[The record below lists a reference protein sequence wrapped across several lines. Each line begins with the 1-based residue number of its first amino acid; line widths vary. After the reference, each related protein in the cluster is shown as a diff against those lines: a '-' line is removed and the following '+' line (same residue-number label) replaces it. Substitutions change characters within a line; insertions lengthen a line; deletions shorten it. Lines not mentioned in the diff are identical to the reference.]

1 MAAAALGGVGPG
13 LVSTFASLLLVN
25 FVFGHFNIHDHGAM
39 GRQVIWVVASIG
51 VSLLAGMQR
60 AARMRELRQREWLR
74 VTLASIGDGV
84 LATDDKGLVTFL
96 NPMAEAL
103 AGWKLDEAVGQP
115 IARVFPIIH
124 EQTRQPAADI
134 VGQVLRE
141 KGVVTLAN
149 HTVLM
154 SRDGCEIPIEDSA
167 APIMGAANTVAG
179 VVLVFHDVTQ
189 RRRVQEELRQ
199 SETRFRT
206 MADAIPQ
213 LAWIAQADG
222 YITWYNRRWFEYTG
236 TTPEQMEGWGWQS
249 VHDPQVLP
257 KVLEQWTA
265 SIANGEPFDM
275 VFPLR
280 GADGRFRPFLTRG
293 MPLKDTQGR
302 VVQWFGTNTD
312 IDEMKRAEEALARL
326 AAIVESSDDAIIGK
340 TQGGIINTWN
350 GGAERI
356 FGYTAEEAIGQPIT
370 IIIPDDRKDEELA
383 ILERLRRGV
392 HIDHYETVRIARDGR
407 RIDVSLSLAAIKD
420 STGNVIGVSKIVRD
434 ITERKRA
441 EEMVRES
448 EERLRFALETCHTG
462 AWDLDLVDHTAYR
475 SLEHDRIFGYA
486 ELLPQWT
493 YEMFIEHV
501 LPEERETVD
510 GKFRHAMENRSDWSF
525 ECRIVRT
532 DGQVRWIWAA
542 GRHRPD
548 ATGVPRRMAGI
559 VQDITERK
567 RAEDDLRKSERRY
580 SALFA
585 NKINGMAHCRTLT
598 DEHGRPVDY
607 VVLEINEAYER
618 IIGVKKADIEGRRV
632 TEVFPDIKKYA
643 LDYIGMYGKV
653 ALEGGEIK
661 FEEFFEAT
669 GQCLSIYAY
678 SPLPGE
684 FIAIFSDVTERK
696 QAEEEL
702 ERQRE
707 WLNVT
712 LTSIGDGVITCD
724 TIGRVTFINPVAEV
738 LSGWKIEEAVG
749 QPIQSVF
756 RIINEKTRQP
766 AEDIVGRVL
775 REKTIV
781 ELANHTALVTKE
793 GGEVSIEDSAA
804 PIMDHTGN
812 VGGVVLVFHNV
823 TDQRF
828 AREELRAANAQL
840 AEADRR
846 KDEFLAMLAHELR
859 NPLSPVRSAVEILR
873 LAGPKDPILL
883 RQRDIIDRQIT
894 HMARLLDD
902 LLDVSRVT
910 RGKIELKRQPLHL
923 DDVLVHAAET
933 ATPLIESRRH
943 TLTLTLPPDS
953 LRVEGDIDRLAQAV
967 GNLLTNSAK
976 YTEEGGRIW
985 LEAAREADEAVIR
998 VRDTGSGIAPEMLPR
1013 VFELFAQADCTLAHA
1028 KGGLGIGLT
1037 MVKRLVELHGGSVEA
1052 RSAGLGQ
1059 GSEFIIRLP
1068 ALEGEAPAPV
1078 RPDKPEE
1085 HAPAPARRILVVD
1098 DIADSADSLAQML
1111 TLSGH
1116 EARAVYDGPRALKIL
1131 CDFVPDV
1138 VLLDIGMPGMDGY
1151 EVARRMREKECG
1163 RKTLLVALT
1172 GYAQESDR
1180 EAAREAGFDH
1190 HLAKPVDLD
1199 ALRELLA
1206 HADTR
1211 LV

>member
-1 MAAAALGGVGPG
+1 MHQRDHQAAPQHPQSFLARYGLALAATALSALARWLLPGALIPAPYLGFYPAVVASAALGGVGPG
-13 LVSTFASLLLVN
+13 LVSTFTSLLLVN

-60 AARMRELRQREWLR
+60 AARMRERRQREWLH

-84 LATDDKGLVTFL
+84 IATDDQGRVTFL
-96 NPMAEAL
+96 NPVAEAL
-103 AGWKLDEAVGQP
+103 AGWTLAEALGQP

-124 EQTRQPAADI
+124 EQTRQPTTDI

-141 KGVVTLAN
+141 KGVVALAN
-149 HTVLM
+149 HTALV
-154 SRDGCEIPIEDSA
+154 SRDGREIPIEDSA
-167 APIMGAANTVAG
+167 APIMDAANTVTG

-199 SETRFRT
+199 SEARFRT

-257 KVLEQWTA
+257 KVLEQWTS

-293 MPLKDTQGR
+293 MPLKDPQGR

-326 AAIVESSDDAIIGK
+326 AAIVESSDDAIVGN
-340 TQGGIINTWN
+340 TLGGIINTWN

-356 FGYTAEEAIGQPIT
+356 FGYTAGEAIGQPIT

-383 ILERLRRGV
+383 ILERLRHGE

-420 STGNVIGVSKIVRD
+420 STGNIIGVSKILRD

-441 EEMVRES
+441 EEE
-448 EERLRFALETCHTG
+448 
-462 AWDLDLVDHTAYR
+462 
-475 SLEHDRIFGYA
+475 
-486 ELLPQWT
+486 
-493 YEMFIEHV
+493 
-501 LPEERETVD
+501 
-510 GKFRHAMENRSDWSF
+510 
-525 ECRIVRT
+525 
-532 DGQVRWIWAA
+532 
-542 GRHRPD
+542 
-548 ATGVPRRMAGI
+548 
-559 VQDITERK
+559 
-567 RAEDDLRKSERRY
+567 LRKSERRY

-632 TEVFPDIKKYA
+632 TEIFPDIRKYA
-643 LDYIGMYGKV
+643 FDYIGMYGKV

-684 FIAIFSDVTERK
+684 FIAIFTDVTERK
-696 QAEEEL
+696 QAEEALRLTQASIDVAVDMIAWFTPDGRVRYANDATCRTLGYSREELLNLTALDFSPGFTWEQYVEHWREMRERKSFTLEVTHRRKDGSEYPAEVLVNHVVYGGKEYLFAYGRDITARKRAEEALRQSEERLRTMADAMPQLAWIAQADGYIFWYNRRWYEYTGTTPGQMEGWGWQSVHDPQTLPAVMERWIASIATGEPFNMVFPLRGADGAFRPFLTRVMPLKDAQGRVTQWFGTNTDVEELKRAEEDL

-724 TIGRVTFINPVAEV
+724 TMGRVTFINPVAEA
-738 LSGWKIEEAVG
+738 LSGWNIEEAVG

-781 ELANHTALVTKE
+781 ELANHTALVTKD

-828 AREELRAANAQL
+828 AREQLRAANAQL
-840 AEADRR
+840 TAADRH

-873 LAGPKDPILL
+873 LAGPKDPILM
-883 RQRDIIDRQIT
+883 RQREIIDRQIG

-933 ATPLIESRRH
+933 ATPLIESRHH

-953 LRVEGDIDRLAQAV
+953 LRV
-967 GNLLTNSAK
+967 
-976 YTEEGGRIW
+976 
-985 LEAAREADEAVIR
+985 
-998 VRDTGSGIAPEMLPR
+998 
-1013 VFELFAQADCTLAHA
+1013 
-1028 KGGLGIGLT
+1028 
-1037 MVKRLVELHGGSVEA
+1037 
-1052 RSAGLGQ
+1052 
-1059 GSEFIIRLP
+1059 
-1068 ALEGEAPAPV
+1068 
-1078 RPDKPEE
+1078 
-1085 HAPAPARRILVVD
+1085 
-1098 DIADSADSLAQML
+1098 
-1111 TLSGH
+1111 
-1116 EARAVYDGPRALKIL
+1116 
-1131 CDFVPDV
+1131 
-1138 VLLDIGMPGMDGY
+1138 
-1151 EVARRMREKECG
+1151 
-1163 RKTLLVALT
+1163 
-1172 GYAQESDR
+1172 
-1180 EAAREAGFDH
+1180 GF
-1190 HLAKPVDLD
+1190 
-1199 ALRELLA
+1199 
-1206 HADTR
+1206 
-1211 LV
+1211 